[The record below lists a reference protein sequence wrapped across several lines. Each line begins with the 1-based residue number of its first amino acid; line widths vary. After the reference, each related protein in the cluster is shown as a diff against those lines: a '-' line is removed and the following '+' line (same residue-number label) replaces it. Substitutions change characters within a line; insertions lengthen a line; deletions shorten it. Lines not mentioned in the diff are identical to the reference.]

1 MDEYARVCLEKATWP
16 LCGEEN
22 GNALDDDSLD
32 EGGGRR
38 DMERFGINPE
48 AGRTRQLMI

>member
-1 MDEYARVCLEKATWP
+1 MTEHAQVGFEKATWP

-22 GNALDDDSLD
+22 GNAEDDDSLD

-38 DMERFGINPE
+38 DTERFGINPE
-48 AGRTRQLMI
+48 ADRTRQMMS